1 MAVISDV
8 AVISDPSYNID
19 FPLDYFKII
28 TSLPFQMSNQLALY
42 QTVVGGIKGQ
52 LNDQLNDQLLT
63 HQNHLMHQSEP
74 FHQELNHQELK

>member
-1 MAVISDV
+1 
-8 AVISDPSYNID
+8 
-19 FPLDYFKII
+19 
-28 TSLPFQMSNQLALY
+28 MSNQLALY